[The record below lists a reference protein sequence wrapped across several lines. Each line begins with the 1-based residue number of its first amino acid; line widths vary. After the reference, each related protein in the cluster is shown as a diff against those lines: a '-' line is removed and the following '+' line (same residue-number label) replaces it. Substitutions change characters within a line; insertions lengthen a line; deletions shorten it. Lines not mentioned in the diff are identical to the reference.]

1 MSHSVHDALFK
12 STFSQ
17 VEHAEG
23 ELRVVLPPALVSRID
38 FTTLTLC
45 PGSFV
50 DEVFQDRHT
59 DLLFSAS
66 LTGKSAYLY
75 VLLEHQSTE
84 DALMPFRVL
93 AYMVRIWEA
102 FLKVEPG
109 AKRLPA
115 IVPIVLHHS
124 ERGWRVATALEELLD
139 VDAET
144 LAALGE
150 HVPRFRFLLDDL
162 SGQTDDALR
171 ARAMSALGRVALWC
185 LRNARSPER
194 LQSHLGRWADLVR
207 EVRAAPNGVKA
218 LEMVL
223 RYIYLVSDRL
233 EVEDLLAL
241 VAKEVSHEIAEDAVT
256 LGERLI
262 EQGMQKGLQQGL
274 RVGEQQGRRDMLL
287 RLLRVRFGELP
298 EATVARVNAAEMT
311 QLDLWAERVITA
323 ASLAELLGD

>member
-1 MSHSVHDALFK
+1 M
-12 STFSQ
+12 
-17 VEHAEG
+17 
-23 ELRVVLPPALVSRID
+23 SRID
-38 FTTLTLC
+38 FTTLELC

-50 DEVFQDRHT
+50 DEVFKDRHT

-66 LTGKSAYLY
+66 LAGKKAYLY

-84 DALMPFRVL
+84 DARMPFRVL

-102 FLKVEPG
+102 FLKAEPD

-124 ERGWRVATALEELLD
+124 ERGWRAATALEELLD
-139 VDAET
+139 VDAEV
-144 LAALGE
+144 LAELGE
-150 HVPRFRFLLDDL
+150 HVPRFRFLLDDI
-162 SGQTDDALR
+162 SEQTDDALR

-185 LRNARSPER
+185 LRNARTPEL
-194 LQSHLGRWADLVR
+194 LQQHLGRWADLVR
-207 EVRAAPNGVKA
+207 EVRAAPNGAKA

-241 VAKEVSHEIAEDAVT
+241 VAKEVGDEIAEDAVT

-262 EQGMQKGLQQGL
+262 EQGVQK
-274 RVGEQQGRRDMLL
+274 GEQQGRRSMLL
-287 RLLRVRFGELP
+287 RLLRLRFGELP
-298 EATVARVNAAEMT
+298 SPALARINAADMP
-311 QLDLWAERVITA
+311 QLDLWADRVLTA
-323 ASLAELLGD
+323 ASLADVLAD